1 MTVPLCIG
9 IDPGLVHTGVVGL
22 RINTDTKDFRVLYA
36 LVDGIDDKKVMAA
49 VHKISQVCS
58 YSKRYIWIEEY
69 RPRSHLSTDQRMV
82 EGVAAIKSALHE
94 SVVLPNTGI
103 KTVVKPALLQ
113 LLRLDTYSVSTHHD
127 DLRSAARI
135 LLLGMLKDD
144 ELNALLTEIVLDSW
158 MPDRSFLWNIDLIN
172 LT

>member
-22 RINTDTKDFRVLYA
+22 RINTDTKDIRVLYA
-36 LVDGIDDKKVMAA
+36 LVDGIDEKKVAAA

-58 YSKRYIWIEEY
+58 YSRHYIWIEEY

-82 EGVAAIKSALHE
+82 EGVAAIKGALHG

-103 KTVVKPALLQ
+103 KTVVKDSLLE
-113 LLRLDTYSVSTHHD
+113 LLELNTFAVSTHHN
-127 DLRSAARI
+127 DLVSAARI
-135 LLLGMLKDD
+135 LLLGMLKD
-144 ELNALLTEIVLDSW
+144 ENLNALLTQIALDYW
-158 MPDRSFLWNIDLIN
+158 VPTRTFTWAIETIN